1 MGIIS
6 DPDSDPETDLSA
18 CEHAQ
23 ADKLQQQQFPRIWS
37 SENRVMCQNFPAG
50 RHELEKLQKT

>member
-6 DPDSDPETDLSA
+6 DPDPDSDPETDLSA

-23 ADKLQQQQFPRIWS
+23 ADKSQQQQF
-37 SENRVMCQNFPAG
+37 
-50 RHELEKLQKT
+50 